1 MIESDLSSL
10 CNRAKKSFEKC
21 IQNKDNAFLREEVN
35 IPLEDIQ
42 VVEQDIKIVFYK
54 RTFTEQKF
62 EVRLLLFE
70 GSIEIGNYLY
80 IENNKK
86 EGIDDSLV
94 FY

>member
-1 MIESDLSSL
+1 M
-10 CNRAKKSFEKC
+10 
-21 IQNKDNAFLREEVN
+21 N